1 MSVPTVSSIFSPA
14 AAAVQ
19 TVETT
24 QTSSG
29 RGGHLSA
36 DLDPVDL

>member
-19 TVETT
+19 TVET
-24 QTSSG
+24 SSG